1 MTATHLRQRCRS
13 LSIPLEMSGSIEA
26 TFGAPRT
33 KQDPLDRMLKLI
45 GKAMSGLQQIGLM
58 G

>member
-1 MTATHLRQRCRS
+1 
-13 LSIPLEMSGSIEA
+13 MSGSIEA